1 MADAETAALVQEAV
15 ALCEG
20 GRFVEAV
27 DLVQRALA
35 VDPGNARANKL
46 LAMALHRIGRHDEAL
61 AAFDRAIAQQP
72 DFADAHGGRGDVLL
86 DLGRHAEAVASY
98 DQALALVP
106 DSAADWCNRGA
117 ALQALERYDSAVA
130 SFDRA
135 IAVAPRFAEA
145 HYNRG
150 GALARL
156 KRHEEALAAY
166 DRALEITPDYAD
178 ALNNRA
184 NALKELG
191 RISEAL
197 DSVERALAIQ
207 PDHGAALV
215 TRAAV
220 LGALGRHAEALASCD
235 TALAGNSQN
244 FDALVKRGNALIE
257 LERFEEAI
265 ATLDQALAID
275 PGYNEAKWNKSLLC
289 LHLGRFGEG
298 WPLYEHR
305 WTQAKGMLNRHY
317 PQHRWGGGRV
327 DGPLLIWG
335 EQGLGDHMI
344 HAGMVEE
351 TAARAQSVVLEV
363 EPRLVTLFQRSFPG
377 VQVIG
382 LNADLRHYTGP
393 VAAQEPLASIGAY
406 FRNSWDDFPRRERG
420 YLMADPVRTQSLRAR
435 LGGERQTVIG
445 LSWRSVSPT
454 TGKSKSAQL
463 RDLTALLEM
472 PGCQFVDLQYGDT
485 LAERQSVEQELGI
498 AIARLPDI
506 DNTNDIDGLAS
517 LISACD
523 LVVTV
528 SNTTAHL
535 AGALGASTWVM
546 VPFGHARMW
555 YWFRDRDESPWYP
568 RVNVRRQRAGQPW
581 PELVASVTDEVARF
595 RAKPEHGP
603 D

>member
-1 MADAETAALVQEAV
+1 MADAETASLVQEAV
-15 ALCEG
+15 ALCER
-20 GRFVEAV
+20 GRFAEAV
-27 DLVQRALA
+27 DVVGQALA
-35 VDPGNARANKL
+35 LDPANARAHKL
-46 LAMALHRIGRHDEAL
+46 LGMALAQLGRHDDAL
-61 AAFDRAIAQQP
+61 AAFERAIAQQP
-72 DFADAHGGRGDVLL
+72 DFADAYGSRGDVLL
-86 DLGRHAEAVASY
+86 DLGRHAEALASY
-98 DQALALVP
+98 DQALALAP
-106 DSAADWCNRGA
+106 DSTADWCNRGA
-117 ALQALERYDSAVA
+117 ALQALERYEDAVA

-135 IAVAPRFAEA
+135 IAVEPRFAEA

-150 GALARL
+150 GALALL
-156 KRHEEALAAY
+156 KRHDEALAAY
-166 DRALEITPDYAD
+166 DRALAIAPDYAD

-191 RISEAL
+191 RHPEAVA
-197 DSVERALAIQ
+197 SVERALAIQ
-207 PDHGAALV
+207 PDHAAALV

-220 LGALGRHAEALASCD
+220 LGALGRHEEALASCD
-235 TALAGNSQN
+235 IALIANPQN
-244 FDALVKRGNALIE
+244 FDAWVKRGNALIE
-257 LERFEEAI
+257 LQRFEEAI
-265 ATLDQALAID
+265 ATLDRVLAID
-275 PGYNEAKWNKSLLC
+275 PGYDEAKWNKSLLG
-289 LHLGRFGEG
+289 LHLGRFRAG
-298 WPLYEHR
+298 WQLYEHR
-305 WTQAKGMLNRHY
+305 WTQAKGMLHRHY
-317 PQHRWGGGRV
+317 PQPRWDGGKV

-351 TAARAQSVVLEV
+351 AAARAQSVVLEV

-382 LNADLRHYTGP
+382 LHADLRLYAGP
-393 VAAQEPLASIGAY
+393 VAAQEPLASLGTY

-420 YLMADPVRTQSLRAR
+420 YLTADPARTQSLRAR
-435 LGGERQTVIG
+435 LGGGRQTVIG
-445 LSWRSVSPT
+445 LSWRSVSPA

-463 RDLTALLEM
+463 RDLAALLRM

-485 LAERQSVEQELGI
+485 LAERQAVEQELGI
-498 AIARLPDI
+498 PVARLPDI
-506 DNTNDIDGLAS
+506 DNTNDVDGLAS

-535 AGALGASTWVM
+535 AGALGAPTWVM

-568 RVNVRRQRAGQPW
+568 RVRVRRQQAGLPW
-581 PELVASVTDEVARF
+581 AHLVSSVTDEVAHF
-595 RAKPEHGP
+595 RAKPEHK

>member
-1 MADAETAALVQEAV
+1 MADTETGALVEEAV
-15 ALCEG
+15 SLCER
-20 GRFVEAV
+20 GRFAEAIDV
-27 DLVQRALA
+27 VQKALA
-35 VDPGNARANKL
+35 VDPANARVNKL
-46 LAMALHRIGRHDEAL
+46 LGMALHRLGRHDEAL
-61 AAFDRAIAQQP
+61 AAFDRAVAHQP
-72 DFADAHGGRGDVLL
+72 DFADAYGGRGDVLL
-86 DLGRHAEAVASY
+86 DLGHHAKAVASY
-98 DQALALVP
+98 DHALALVP

-117 ALQALERYDSAVA
+117 ALQALDRHEDAVA

-135 IAVAPRFAEA
+135 ILVAPRFAEA

-156 KRHEEALAAY
+156 GRHEEALAAY
-166 DRALEITPDYAD
+166 DRALAIAPNYAD

-191 RISEAL
+191 RIPEAL
-197 DSVERALAIQ
+197 DSAERALALQ
-207 PDHGAALV
+207 PDHRPALV

-235 TALAGNSQN
+235 TALAGNAQN
-244 FDALVKRGNALIE
+244 FDAWVKRGNALIE

-265 ATLDQALAID
+265 ATLDQVQAID
-275 PGYNEAKWNKSLLC
+275 PGYDEAKWNKSLLC
-289 LHLGRFGEG
+289 LHLGHFREG

-305 WTQAKGMLNRHY
+305 WTQAKGMLQRHY
-317 PQHRWGGGRV
+317 PQPRWDGRRV

-351 TAARAQSVVLEV
+351 AAARARSVVLEV
-363 EPRLVTLFQRSFPG
+363 EPRLVTLFQRSFPR

-393 VAAQEPLASIGAY
+393 VAAQEPLASLGSY
-406 FRNSWDDFPRRERG
+406 FRNRWDDFPRRERG
-420 YLMADPVRTQSLRAR
+420 YLTADAARTESLRER
-435 LGGERQTVIG
+435 LGGGRRMVIG

-463 RDLTALLEM
+463 RDLAPLLRM
-472 PGCQFVDLQYGDT
+472 PRCQFVDLQYGDT
-485 LAERQSVEQELGI
+485 LKERQSVEQELGI

-535 AGALGASTWVM
+535 AGALGAPTWVM

-568 RVNVRRQRAGQPW
+568 RVNVRRQQAGQPW
-581 PELVASVTDEVARF
+581 PELAASVTDEVARL
-595 RAKPEHGP
+595 RAKPEHER